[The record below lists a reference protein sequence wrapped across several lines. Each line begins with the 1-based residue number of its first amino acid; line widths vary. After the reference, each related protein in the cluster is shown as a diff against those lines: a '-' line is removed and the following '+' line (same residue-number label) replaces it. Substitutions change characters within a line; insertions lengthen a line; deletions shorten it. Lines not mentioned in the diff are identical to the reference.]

1 MSMPQTGPR
10 TVAIICFTSRRYP
23 HAGRGGNV
31 LKASIMTST
40 LQKSEPRP
48 RANLV
53 ELRGAPDSGFKRLA
67 LPAVAAAVQA
77 LATAKPRHSAH
88 EDWPAPV
95 RRTGKPS

>member
-1 MSMPQTGPR
+1 
-10 TVAIICFTSRRYP
+10 
-23 HAGRGGNV
+23 
-31 LKASIMTST
+31 MTST
-40 LQKSEPRP
+40 LQKSEPRS

-53 ELRGAPDSGFKRLA
+53 EARGAPDSGFKRLA

-88 EDWPAPV
+88 EERPAPV